1 MRNATRLIWIV
12 VGLVLVLAPLG
23 LPPFAMTL
31 LTEAVILGL
40 FAMSLDLMFGYTR
53 LVSFGHAAAYGFGA
67 YACGWLLLHTG
78 MPLLFAV
85 FAAGLLTGVMAIGVG
100 WMCTL
105 ATGVSFSMLT
115 LALAQLLYAISF
127 KWTSVTGGSDGLAGI
142 PRTIGPFGFA
152 ALSSKAGFYYLALG
166 CLVGGFLICSA
177 LVRSP
182 FGAVL
187 RGIRENEAKTT
198 ALGYNT
204 RLYKIAVVAISYGL
218 GGLAGALYAP
228 FAGFANTELLFWLL
242 SGQVLIMVIVGG
254 AGTLIGP
261 VLGAAFFM
269 LMEHQLS
276 AWTEAWALYFGLIFI
291 ATNKGSVLYQDAPNR
306 RRWLRHL
313 RWAEQQYREYE
324 KPLNADSSF
333 LNPPSLSSRFS
344 AGSSQSSNRTS
355 CRYSPPMVWN
365 LPART
370 RPGVPFSTRTQPM
383 PSRPGRPLTRVNT
396 TKAPASSARLTSVFT
411 PLRRSVSP
419 RTVVLV
425 A

>member
-1 MRNATRLIWIV
+1 MKGATRLVWIV
-12 VGLVLVLAPLG
+12 VAAALVLAPLG

-67 YACGWLLLHTG
+67 YASGWLLLHTG

-85 FAAGLLTGVMAIGVG
+85 FAAGLLTGIMAIGVG

-142 PRTIGPFGFA
+142 PRTIGPLGFA
-152 ALSSKAGFYYLALG
+152 ALSSKAGFYYLALA
-166 CLVGGFLICSA
+166 CLVGGFLVCSA

-187 RGIRENEAKTT
+187 RGIRENE
-198 ALGYNT
+198 
-204 RLYKIAVVAISYGL
+204 
-218 GGLAGALYAP
+218 
-228 FAGFANTELLFWLL
+228 
-242 SGQVLIMVIVGG
+242 VLIMVIVGG

-291 ATNKGSVLYQDAPNR
+291 AFVLFAPEGI
-306 RRWLRHL
+306 WGL
-313 RWAEQQYREYE
+313 A
-324 KPLNADSSF
+324 
-333 LNPPSLSSRFS
+333 
-344 AGSSQSSNRTS
+344 
-355 CRYSPPMVWN
+355 
-365 LPART
+365 T
-370 RPGVPFSTRTQPM
+370 R
-383 PSRPGRPLTRVNT
+383 
-396 TKAPASSARLTSVFT
+396 
-411 PLRRSVSP
+411 LRRAGQSP
-419 RTVVLV
+419 
-425 A
+425 